1 MAEIRRNSMKLAERE
16 NRQLLTSGGIVA
28 AGLLLL
34 SLNISTG
41 QETPDQVKS
50 QKVPRLEL
58 PEFGAIPGTGSGTY
72 TGYNS
77 LNLQEIYVVAKRPA
91 VRSQI
96 ARGWG
101 KPIIVRLP
109 NGDLLTPAFRSI
121 RAGSNPR
128 YPSAVYEAALCR
140 SKDQGFSWSTPR
152 LLGIP
157 ARVVQFTALRSGT
170 LIMATGY
177 GEYTAIYR
185 SQDEGETWDRCVVI
199 WKGAPDKPGQS
210 SLLFEETSGVLE
222 LRDGTLIC
230 NGAVVEGRGGTSY
243 ILRSRDDGR
252 TWGDASVVPTGTPAV
267 EISYVE
273 LPGGKIM
280 GFARVQTDGLGEGGA
295 ALKIVESTDGGR
307 SWSPPRSF
315 GLGKA
320 QIPGFPLYLKDGRL
334 VLVYGHRQFPFGVQA
349 IASRDGGRT
358 WDTDHPIIL
367 SWFSWDASCGIP
379 RSLVMPDGS
388 ILTGYYARVFN
399 TGSPEDV
406 VSHALSW
413 RVPEHWPPE
422 RK

>member
-1 MAEIRRNSMKLAERE
+1 MTPTE
-16 NRQLLTSGGIVA
+16 NNRCRIWLL
-28 AGLLLL
+28 AGLVAILLL
-34 SLNISTG
+34 PWFSNFSQG
-41 QETPDQVKS
+41 QHTPEHVKS
-50 QKVPRLEL
+50 QKVPHLDL
-58 PEFGAIPGTGSGTY
+58 PEFGAIPGSNSGRY

-77 LNLQEIYVVAKRPA
+77 LNLQEIYVVEKRAA

-101 KPIIVRLP
+101 KPIIVRLR
-109 NGDLLTPAFRSI
+109 NGDLLASAFKSI
-121 RAGSNPR
+121 PAGSNPQH
-128 YPSAVYEAALCR
+128 PSAVYEAALCR
-140 SKDQGFSWSTPR
+140 SKDQGFSWSAPR

-157 ARVVQFTALRSGT
+157 ARVVQFSALRTGT

-177 GEYTAIYR
+177 GEYTALYR
-185 SQDEGETWDRCVVI
+185 SQDEGETWKRCVVV
-199 WKGAPDKPGQS
+199 WKGVPDKPGHS

-243 ILRSRDDGR
+243 LLRSRDDGR
-252 TWGDASVVPTGTPAV
+252 TWEDASVVPTGTPAV

-273 LPGGKIM
+273 LPDGKLL

-295 ALKIVESTDGGR
+295 ALKIIESTDGGR
-307 SWSPPRSF
+307 RWTPPRSF

-349 IASRDGGRT
+349 IASRDGGKS
-358 WDTDHPIIL
+358 WDTDHSLIL

-388 ILTGYYARVFN
+388 IMTGYYTRVFN
-399 TGSPEDV
+399 AGSSEDV

-413 RVPEHWPPE
+413 RVPDHWPPE

>member
-1 MAEIRRNSMKLAERE
+1 MKPTNNQRCAILVFGVLA
-16 NRQLLTSGGIVA
+16 A
-28 AGLLLL
+28 ALL
-34 SLNISTG
+34 SLFSPNFSAG
-41 QETPDQVKS
+41 QRVPEKVKS
-50 QKVPRLEL
+50 ENAPHLDL
-58 PEFGAIPGTGSGTY
+58 PEFGAIPGTNSGKY

-77 LNLQEIYVVAKRPA
+77 LNLQEVYVVEKRPA

-101 KPIIVRLP
+101 KSIIVRLR
-109 NGDLLTPAFRSI
+109 NGDLLASAFRSV
-121 RAGSNPR
+121 RAGSNPG
-128 YPSAVYEAALCR
+128 YPTAVYEAALCR
-140 SKDQGFSWSTPR
+140 SKDQGFSWSAPR

-177 GEYTAIYR
+177 GEYTALYR
-185 SQDEGETWDRCVVI
+185 SEDDGETWERCVVL
-199 WKGAPDKPGQS
+199 WKGVPDKPGQS
-210 SLLFEETSGVLE
+210 SLVFDETSGVVE

-230 NGAVVEGRGGTSY
+230 NGALMEGRNGTSY

-273 LPGGKIM
+273 LPGGKLM

-295 ALKIVESTDGGR
+295 ALRIVESTDGGR
-307 SWSPPRSF
+307 RWTPPRFF

-349 IASRDGGRT
+349 IASRDGGKS
-358 WDTDHPIIL
+358 WDTEHPIIL

-379 RSLVMPDGS
+379 RSLLMPDGS
-388 ILTGYYARVFN
+388 ILTGYYTRVFN
-399 TGSPEDV
+399 TGSSEDV

-413 RVPEHWPPE
+413 RVPDHWPPV